1 MFQQVIQFPY
11 VIHQLGKGLL
21 LRPVAPGMATATPFA
36 FSGWGYA
43 YLLIGMHI
51 LSWFL
56 NIVIAYWYI
65 LQYGIH
71 GLVQLIIQSG
81 ETNDIPHYIPQ
92 LPHYIPPIVS
102 PLRCPLYHWIGLREN
117 RNWKPWVL
125 PANIEVSSKLSPKPI
140 HYIPVWLVFH
150 FSILVDKIHHYIH

>member
-1 MFQQVIQFPY
+1 MFQQVIQFTF